1 MELLSSLIVIF
12 LVFAFYIYKISY
24 FYDFRYIGNVI
35 RFLVFYFI
43 LVNIVGYVFKYFSE
57 DLFENNVIFSLTIF
71 ILCLITSI
79 LYRAYLIKKFGNE
92 ERFANLEEIEDIGD
106 LKE

>member
-1 MELLSSLIVIF
+1 MELLLILITIF

-57 DLFENNVIFSLTIF
+57 DLFKNNVIFSLTIF

-79 LYRAYLIKKFGNE
+79 LYRNYLVKKYGKE
-92 ERFANLEEIEDIGD
+92 ERFANSDELEDIGN